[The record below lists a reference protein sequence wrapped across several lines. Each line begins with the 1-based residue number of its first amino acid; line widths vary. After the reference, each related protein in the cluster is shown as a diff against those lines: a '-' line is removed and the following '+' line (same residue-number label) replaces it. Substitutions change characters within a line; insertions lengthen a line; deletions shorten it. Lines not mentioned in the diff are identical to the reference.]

1 MGIQVSQNYTLLL
14 LIIYESLKQLN
25 TVVKLVRHRFP
36 PVIEPEKYLTAVLI
50 IAVLL
55 GDRKLNFS
63 ETESF
68 FSLMKMD
75 EATLAVL

>member
-1 MGIQVSQNYTLLL
+1 M
-14 LIIYESLKQLN
+14 
-25 TVVKLVRHRFP
+25 KLVEHRFP
-36 PVIEPEKYLTAVLI
+36 PVIEPQKYLTAVLT

-55 GDRKLNFS
+55 GDRKLNFL